1 MSLVLVRL
9 LAKRFSTIM
18 KKLMYFQF
26 IVIPYTISVFSSKL
40 LWTTLPGVHN
50 IEKILNSAYLGRF
63 DPKKVKYMQVKQ
75 IALKPEGAKVGIDIR
90 VVG

>member
-9 LAKRFSTIM
+9 WEKRFSTIM

-26 IVIPYTISVFSSKL
+26 IVIRYTISVFSSKL
-40 LWTTLPGVHN
+40 LWITLPGVHT
-50 IEKILNSAYLGRF
+50 IERILNFAYLGRF

>member
-1 MSLVLVRL
+1 VNTNLLSLD
-9 LAKRFSTIM
+9 
-18 KKLMYFQF
+18 
-26 IVIPYTISVFSSKL
+26 
-40 LWTTLPGVHN
+40 
-50 IEKILNSAYLGRF
+50 RF